1 MGIFNRSTLMSAH
14 AALASFILPVAI
26 MFFVTGAF
34 YTWGV
39 KGGYETSV
47 HEVSLQQDIKP
58 DLAELV
64 TLATNNLKKQNIGLP
79 SGHAKIKKIG
89 KSFMLEWT
97 GSNRDIILEPTE
109 NPRIAK
115 LEIKDTD
122 WYRQFVQLHKA
133 KGGEFFK
140 VYAAILATALL
151 LILLTGFI
159 MAWQMPKMRKLAFIS
174 TSLGIFTFFVMVL
187 SS

>member
-1 MGIFNRSTLMSAH
+1 MGMFNRSTLMQAH
-14 AALASFILPVAI
+14 AALAAFILPVAI

-39 KGGYETSV
+39 KGGYDTSV
-47 HEVSLQQDIKP
+47 HEVHLQKDIEP
-58 DLAELV
+58 DLAALV
-64 TLATNNLKKQNIGLP
+64 TLATNSLKKQNIALP

-89 KSFMLEWT
+89 ESFMLEWT

-115 LEIKDTD
+115 LAIKDTD

-133 KGGEFFK
+133 KGGVFFK
-140 VYAAILATALL
+140 VYAAVLATALL
-151 LILLTGFI
+151 LILLTGFM

-174 TSLGIFTFFVMVL
+174 TALGMFTFITMVL
-187 SS
+187 FS